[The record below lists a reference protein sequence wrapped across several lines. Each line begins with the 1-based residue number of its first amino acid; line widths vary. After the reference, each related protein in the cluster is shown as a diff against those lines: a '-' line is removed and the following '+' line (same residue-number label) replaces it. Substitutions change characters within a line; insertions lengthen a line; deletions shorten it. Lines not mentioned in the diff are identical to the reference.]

1 MLDTAF
7 FARSLM
13 LTARLAAELEA
24 NPFEDNKAA
33 CLSLQQLSQ
42 TYSTHIKL
50 AEAEGVLCLLA
61 RN

>member
-1 MLDTAF
+1 M
-7 FARSLM
+7 M
-13 LTARLAAELEA
+13 PTARLAAELEA

-42 TYSTHIKL
+42 TYSTHITL
-50 AEAEGVLCLLA
+50 AEAEGALCLLA

>member
-1 MLDTAF
+1 MM
-7 FARSLM
+7 S
-13 LTARLAAELEA
+13 TARLAAELEA
-24 NPFEDNKAA
+24 NLFEDNKAA
-33 CLSLQQLSQ
+33 CLSLLQQLSQ